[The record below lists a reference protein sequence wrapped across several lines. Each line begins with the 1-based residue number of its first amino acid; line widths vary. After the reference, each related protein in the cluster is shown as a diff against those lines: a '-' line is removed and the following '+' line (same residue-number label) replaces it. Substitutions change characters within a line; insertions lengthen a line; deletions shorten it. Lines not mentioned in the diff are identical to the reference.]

1 MTDKTDPRKT
11 ALFVLNTL
19 DKGRKTLDKILEDVL
34 DQDSLLSKKDR
45 AFLYALVY
53 GVLRW
58 RGKIDWIIG
67 HFSKTRLNKID
78 PKVLNILRLGIFQAF
93 FLSKIPVFAAVN
105 TSVEMAKAFG
115 GPWVVRFV
123 NGILRNASREY
134 NNVSFPDLDK
144 DPAYAL
150 AVTKSFPEWLIQK
163 WLDRF
168 GPNETEALCDA
179 INSIP
184 PITVRT
190 NTLRTTREKLMKS
203 LEYDVEKIKQTNYA
217 PAGICFFN
225 PKTSIP
231 KLKAFEEGW
240 FQVQDE
246 AAQLVTHLLNPQPGD
261 TVLDAC
267 AGLGGKTGHIA
278 QMMKN
283 RGKLFATD
291 KDDKKL
297 LRLESEMQR
306 LGVSIVATFSHD
318 LNKPLNKPPSD
329 LPFSMFDRILLDA
342 PCSGL
347 GVLRRNPDI
356 KWTISK
362 RKLALYNK
370 KQIIFLDNLAHLV
383 KPTGILVYAVCSLE
397 PEENE
402 EVVKGFL
409 NKHPEFVIEN
419 NTKGLPFKA
428 HSLVN
433 KIGHLRTF
441 PHLNNMDGFFSVS
454 FKRIKRIK

>member
-11 ALFVLNTL
+11 ALFVLNIL
-19 DKGRKTLDKILEDVL
+19 DKGHKTLDKILEDVL
-34 DQDSLLSKKDR
+34 DQESHFAKKDR
-45 AFLYALVY
+45 ALLQALVY

-58 RGKIDWIIG
+58 RGKIDWIIR
-67 HFSKTRLNKID
+67 HFSKTPLNKID
-78 PKVLNILRLGIFQAF
+78 PRVFNILRLGIFQIIY
-93 FLSKIPVFAAVN
+93 LSKIPDFAAVN
-105 TSVEMAKAFG
+105 TSVEIAKTFG
-115 GPWVVRFV
+115 RPWVVQFV
-123 NGILRNASREY
+123 NGILRNVTRGY
-134 NNVSFPDLDK
+134 KKVPCPDLDK
-144 DPAYAL
+144 NPAYAL
-150 AVTKSFPEWLIQK
+150 AVTNSFPEWLIKK
-163 WLDRF
+163 WLERF
-168 GPNETEALCDA
+168 GLQETEALCNA
-179 INSIP
+179 INTIP

-203 LEYDVEKIKQTNYA
+203 LKGDVAKIEQTNYT
-217 PAGICFFN
+217 PDGICFFN

-231 KLKAFEEGW
+231 ELKAFEDGW

-246 AAQLVTHLLNPQPGD
+246 AAQLVTCLLNPQPGEI
-261 TVLDAC
+261 VLDAC

-283 RGKLFATD
+283 SGKLFATD
-291 KDDKKL
+291 NDEKRL
-297 LRLESEMQR
+297 LRLEQEMQR
-306 LGVSIVATFSHD
+306 LGVSIVTTFSHN
-318 LNKPLNKPPSD
+318 LNNPLNKFPAN
-329 LPFSMFDRILLDA
+329 LPFIMFDRILLDA

-370 KQIIFLDNLAHLV
+370 SQIIFLDNLAHLV
-383 KPTGILVYAVCSLE
+383 KPAGVLVYAVCSME

-409 NKHPEFVIEN
+409 NKNPEFVIVN
-419 NTKGLPFKA
+419 NVMGLPLKA

-433 KIGHLRTF
+433 KNGHLRTF
-441 PHLNNMDGFFSVS
+441 PHLNNMDGFFSIS
-454 FKRIKRIK
+454 FKRIK